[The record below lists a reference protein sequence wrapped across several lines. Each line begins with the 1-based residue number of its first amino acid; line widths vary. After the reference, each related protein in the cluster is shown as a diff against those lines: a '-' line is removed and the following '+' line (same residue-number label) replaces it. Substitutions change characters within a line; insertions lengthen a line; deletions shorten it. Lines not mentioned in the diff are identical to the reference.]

1 MKCGVTSDKPDSEG
15 PPLSEGEWG
24 KMQDTTGKAA
34 SGNPAGDS
42 GATAEQVGA
51 MQLCYSGFH
60 RIIQDSVQV

>member
-1 MKCGVTSDKPDSEG
+1 MTNRTAKGHLCR
-15 PPLSEGEWG
+15 EGEWG

-51 MQLCYSGFH
+51 MQLCYSGFY